1 MPVYFIYNK
10 LDENDDIDFEMF
22 YGAHVNPSLQN
33 MHRALA
39 GPSGKIAF
47 EVDND
52 GYYTYCVR
60 QNPPLSR
67 PTVCFKICRFF
78 VIWFSASVFMFSMVV
93 TKSTTQNLLPKRIL
107 MSLMLKCEK

>member
-1 MPVYFIYNK
+1 MYFTYNK

-22 YGAHVNPSLQN
+22 YGARVNPSLQN

-67 PTVCFKICRFF
+67 PTVCVVLSTCCSN
-78 VIWFSASVFMFSMVV
+78 VVVASKPSC
-93 TKSTTQNLLPKRIL
+93 
-107 MSLMLKCEK
+107 SLWP